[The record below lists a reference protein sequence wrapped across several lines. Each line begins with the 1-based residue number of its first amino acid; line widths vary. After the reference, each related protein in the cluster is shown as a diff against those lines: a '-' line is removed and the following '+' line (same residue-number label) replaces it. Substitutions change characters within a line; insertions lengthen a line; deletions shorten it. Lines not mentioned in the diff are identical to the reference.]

1 MHGNSFQISI
11 LGDSKITFQPKF
23 VRDNI
28 PTQNAD
34 IDSWVAIPNS
44 DIESLVLKF
53 RIVVGRCNPKIYFGN
68 GFSKKIADL
77 YMAHGILAFFLG
89 ERFQPNFSTRIP
101 RRNSCCL
108 V

>member
-77 YMAHGILAFFLG
+77 YMGHGILVFFLAKDFHG
-89 ERFQPNFSTRIP
+89 NFQHISPEKILT
-101 RRNSCCL
+101 